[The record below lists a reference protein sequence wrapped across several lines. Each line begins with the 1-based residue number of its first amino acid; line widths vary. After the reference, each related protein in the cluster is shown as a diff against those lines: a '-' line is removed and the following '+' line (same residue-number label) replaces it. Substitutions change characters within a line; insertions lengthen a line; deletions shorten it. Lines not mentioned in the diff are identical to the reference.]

1 MMVRIVKRLGWGRVL
16 LLAAHLLIGGWA
28 FMKLLE
34 PGNTLDLLRLFSL
47 C

>member
-1 MMVRIVKRLGWGRVL
+1 MKRFSLGSLL

-34 PGNTLDLLRLFSL
+34 PGNTLELLRLFSL

>member
-1 MMVRIVKRLGWGRVL
+1 MKRFGLGSL
-16 LLAAHLLIGGWA
+16 LLLVAHLLIGGWA

-34 PGNTLDLLRLFSL
+34 PGNTLELLRLFSL